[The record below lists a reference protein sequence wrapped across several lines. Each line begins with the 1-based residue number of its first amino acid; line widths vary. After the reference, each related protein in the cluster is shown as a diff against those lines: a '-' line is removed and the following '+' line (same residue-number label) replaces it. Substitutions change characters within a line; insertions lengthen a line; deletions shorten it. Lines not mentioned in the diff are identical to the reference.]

1 MHIVN
6 STMSLPQPL
15 PLEPDALY
23 ILLLDLGGSC
33 LFEWRLYLASTHTTG
48 QTFHITNETGP
59 VNWQYKSEAVYN
71 IASDMRVV
79 LALQI
84 GVVGPVLH
92 AALGSRLALIPLTLY
107 SARFREGL
115 SCRVWVQEG
124 LFALDD
130 EGYLDLTR
138 SVADIEQ
145 EARQLGMLNKSR
157 GSRSVV
163 RSRGFVG

>member
-1 MHIVN
+1 
-6 STMSLPQPL
+6 MSIPQPL
-15 PLEPDALY
+15 PLEPNALY

-33 LFEWRLYLASTHTTG
+33 LLEWKVYLASTRTTG
-48 QTFHITNETGP
+48 QTFHITNEAGP
-59 VNWQYKSEAVYN
+59 VTWQYKSEAVYN
-71 IASDMRVV
+71 IASNTRVV

-92 AALGSRLALIPLTLY
+92 AALGTRLALVPLALY

-115 SCRVWVQEG
+115 CCRVWVQEV

-130 EGYLDLTR
+130 EGYLGLAR
-138 SVADIEQ
+138 SVVDIEH
-145 EARQLGMLNKSR
+145 EARQLGMLNKSW
-157 GSRSVV
+157 GTRSVV